1 VTDASVVAV
10 GTPQSF
16 RQQLARALEV
26 EADEVGWVQSATAAE
41 ELMINAYS
49 PVDVLV
55 LSPEVKEPDALGLAE
70 FVGRT
75 APGTAIVL
83 VRDHTWNGLLPAAM
97 RAGIRDVVDMTQ
109 GNDELREAVERAIV
123 WATNL
128 RSASSAAQRSDGSS
142 SSKGHIVSVFSSKGG
157 SGKTFLT
164 ANLGAAIA
172 SVTGQDTAV
181 VDLDVDMGDVFTYYG
196 REPSATI
203 HDLMA
208 LGEGATS
215 AQIREVAAEVAPHL
229 FAYGAPPDP
238 AAEAPAGE
246 VIGKFLRSIRSEF
259 AYVVVDASVDYSDS
273 ALVCF
278 DLSDVICL
286 VTSLDVVGVKHLSKA
301 LDTLLTIG
309 LPRDRFRVVLNR
321 ADSKVGLDAA
331 DVERVMKIKVDAMI
345 PSSRL
350 VPTSLNKGRPV
361 VLDEPNAEVSR
372 SLTQLAVKFTGVVE
386 GAEGAP
392 IEVVEPA
399 APSPRRKR
407 GLFGALS
414 KS

>member
-1 VTDASVVAV
+1 VTEASVVTV

-16 RQQLARALEV
+16 RQQVARVLEV
-26 EADEVGWVQSATAAE
+26 EADDVGWVQSATAAE
-41 ELMINAYS
+41 ELLINAYS
-49 PVDVLV
+49 PIDVLV

-75 APGTAIVL
+75 SPGTAIVL

-109 GNDELREAVERAIV
+109 GTDELREAVERAIV
-123 WATNL
+123 WASNL
-128 RSASSAAQRSDGSS
+128 RNAGAGSATTGGSKS
-142 SSKGHIVSVFSSKGG
+142 VRGHIVSVFSSKGG

-164 ANLGAAIA
+164 TNLATAIA
-172 SVTGQDTAV
+172 DVTGQDTAV
-181 VDLDVDMGDVFTYYG
+181 VDLDVDMGDVFTYFG

-203 HDLMA
+203 HDLMQ
-208 LGEGATS
+208 LGEGATGE
-215 AQIREVAAEVAPHL
+215 QIRSVGVEVAPHTWA
-229 FAYGAPPDP
+229 FGAPPDP

-246 VIGKFLRSIRSEF
+246 AIGKFLRGIRNEF
-259 AYVVVDASVDYSDS
+259 TYVVVDASVDYSDS

-278 DLSDVICL
+278 DLSDMICL
-286 VTSLDVVGVKHLSKA
+286 VTGLDVVGVKHLAKA

-309 LPRDRFRVVLNR
+309 LPRERFRVVLNR
-321 ADSKVGLDAA
+321 ADSKVGLDAT
-331 DVERVMKIKVDAMI
+331 DVERVMKISVDAMI

-361 VLDEPNAEVSR
+361 VLDEPGSDVAQSI
-372 SLTQLAVKFTGVVE
+372 LLLAQRFVGGAALIE
-386 GAEGAP
+386 GEEGLVTAA
-392 IEVVEPA
+392 PA
-399 APSPRRKR
+399 AAGANKKKR
-407 GLFGALS
+407 GLFAK

>member
-1 VTDASVVAV
+1 MTEASVVAV

-16 RQQLARALEV
+16 RQQLARSLEV
-26 EADEVGWVQSATAAE
+26 EVDEVGWVQSATAAE
-41 ELMINAYS
+41 ELLITAYS

-97 RAGIRDVVDMTQ
+97 RAGIRDVVDLTQ
-109 GNDELREAVERAIV
+109 GSDELREAVERAIV

-128 RSASSAAQRSDGSS
+128 RSANLTQVRSDGSKS
-142 SSKGHIVSVFSSKGG
+142 VRGHIISVFSSKGG

-164 ANLGAAIA
+164 ANLAAAIA
-172 SVTGQDTAV
+172 DVTDEDTAA
-181 VDLDVDMGDVFTYYG
+181 VDLDVDMGDVFTYFG
-196 REPSATI
+196 REPSATV
-203 HDLMA
+203 HDLME
-208 LGEGATS
+208 LGEGVEHDR
-215 AQIREVAAEVAPHL
+215 IREVGVEVAPRTWA
-229 FAYGAPPDP
+229 FGAPPDP
-238 AAEAPAGE
+238 AAETPAGE
-246 VIGKFLRSIRSEF
+246 AVGKFLRAIRSDF
-259 AYVVVDASVDYSDS
+259 SYVVVDASVDYSDL

-278 DLSDVICL
+278 DLSDMICL
-286 VTSLDVVGVKHLSKA
+286 VTGLDVVGVKHLSKA

-309 LPRDRFRVVLNR
+309 LPRERFRVVLNR

-331 DVERVMKIKVDAMI
+331 DVERVMKISVDAMI

-361 VLDEPNAEVSR
+361 VLDEPGSAVSQSIHNLAIRLTGAVEAGASADLDSAAE
-372 SLTQLAVKFTGVVE
+372 
-386 GAEGAP
+386 
-392 IEVVEPA
+392 
-399 APSPRRKR
+399 PRRKK
-407 GLFGALS
+407 GLFARM